1 MFLYRCSSPG
11 SPVDEPED
19 QFRPPIQVLTY
30 KSTRFTITLMETST
44 DELSTLL
51 TAITHTARLRGLNDS
66 QWAAAAGLPKETL
79 SRLRRR
85 TSCDLSTL
93 VCLASAVGARLAIV
107 PAAPVKTTP
116 DGHFPDRVDRV
127 YESRLLNLAASGSF
141 DATAW
146 RALGPA
152 FFMAGVAVML
162 ASRRGANRR
171 TLIVL
176 ADTLH
181 PGMSHPDVFNAW
193 LVRSPL
199 KPSRFLPMVRAQVRD
214 AA

>member
-1 MFLYRCSSPG
+1 M
-11 SPVDEPED
+11 
-19 QFRPPIQVLTY
+19 LTY
-30 KSTRFTITLMETST
+30 KSTSIIISLMKAST
-44 DELSTLL
+44 DELGRLL
-51 TAITHTARLRGLNDS
+51 ATITHAARVRGLNDS

-85 TSCDLSTL
+85 TSCDLATL
-93 VCLASAVGARLAIV
+93 VSLASAVGARLAIV
-107 PAAPVKTTP
+107 PRSPVMTTP
-116 DGHFPDRVDRV
+116 DGHFPDRVDRD
-127 YESRLLNLAASGSF
+127 YESRLLNLVASGNY

-146 RALGPA
+146 CALGPA
-152 FFMAGVAVML
+152 FFMAGLAVML

-171 TLIVL
+171 ALMVL
-176 ADTLH
+176 GDALH

-199 KPSRFLPMVRAQVRD
+199 KPSRFLPMVRAGVRD